1 MERDKITQ
9 YLFENQDSKYRDF
22 HSKLIPGI
30 ENIIGVRVPILQ
42 KLAKQ
47 IAKGDYS
54 SYLKQL
60 DFQYYEERMVYGL
73 VLGSIRKDFDTV
85 THYLKGFVP
94 MIDNWAVCDSLC
106 SSLKEVK
113 AHRESVLPYLIEC
126 CRSSEEYVIRFGI
139 VMFLNYYCD
148 DAHIEVLLSEFNK
161 ISNEAYYV
169 RMGVAWAVSICFVKC
184 RERTIQYLLDNKI
197 DDWTHNK
204 SIQKI
209 AESFRVTA
217 EDKEMVKTLK
227 RAKQ

>member
-1 MERDKITQ
+1 MEREKIIQ

-22 HSKLIPGI
+22 HSRLIPGT
-30 ENIIGVRVPILQ
+30 EDIIGVRVPILQ

-47 IAKGDYS
+47 IAKSDYS
-54 SYLKQL
+54 SYLKQV

-73 VLGSIRKDFDTV
+73 VLGSIRKDFETV
-85 THYLKGFVP
+85 MYYLKGFIPV
-94 MIDNWAVCDSLC
+94 IDNWAVCDSLC

-113 AHRESVLPYLIEC
+113 KHRESVLPYLLEC
-126 CRSSEEYVIRFGI
+126 CDSSEEYIIRFAV
-139 VMFLNYYCD
+139 VMLMNYYCD
-148 DAHIEVLLSEFNK
+148 QEHIEILLSEFNK

-169 RMGVAWAVSICFVKC
+169 RMGVAWAVSLCFVKC
-184 RERTIQYLLDNKI
+184 RERTIEHLLDNKM

-209 AESFRVTA
+209 VESFRVSA

-227 RAKQ
+227 RVKL